1 MCGLGSRPAAST
13 PRATRRPPG
22 GSPRHGGGAAR
33 LPARPFP
40 RPLPLWRQGAK
51 ASGGMSAQR
60 PGHVNGYGSG
70 ASCPARPRG
79 WRPGG
84 GESGGPPGRAGRFR
98 GSCARFSAGEPR
110 GQAAGRCGG
119 LGVSRKRLRLG
130 AWGGAGVLVF
140 SVASRW
146 GRSVFCFL
154 SKSCPPVRKV

>member
-1 MCGLGSRPAAST
+1 MCCLGSRPAAPT
-13 PRATRRPPG
+13 PQATRRPPG

-84 GESGGPPGRAGRFR
+84 GESEGPPGRAGRFR

-130 AWGGAGVLVF
+130 AVGGSRGEAGCWYSVSLLGGEGLFPAF
-140 SVASRW
+140 SQ
-146 GRSVFCFL
+146 
-154 SKSCPPVRKV
+154 KSAPQ